1 LHKLSQQD
9 VEIDQ
14 LFNRG
19 KKMFSGDELNRFFQ
33 QQKTWLIERDKCLP
47 INYLDKE
54 QNEGIS
60 CSDDFQ
66 QIRIEQ
72 LREMIDREKANE
84 TKVES

>member
-1 LHKLSQQD
+1 MNLSIA
-9 VEIDQ
+9 V
-14 LFNRG
+14 
-19 KKMFSGDELNRFFQ
+19 KKVFSGDELNRFLQ

-54 QNEGIS
+54 QSEGIS

-72 LREMIDREKANE
+72 LRDMLDRKKTNE